1 MSFTTIARYD
11 RIPSHHRVSPQ
22 QSLLWRL
29 LFCFGIVCQLL
40 PQSRSLGAT
49 TDHLQVSVTSGLAGY
64 WKIGFPTLH
73 RVTVSSPGNGSGAA
87 SRGSIEVH
95 TFDGDGVPVIY
106 RSKEW
111 VFDCSGNQTSTIDLL
126 AKHGRGNRPIRIV
139 VVDDQKQTILEHTL
153 SDSERGTALPAN
165 QPWIVG
171 LGTSQIALAQ
181 GTMKSAQGTFGELS
195 VSEITD
201 AKSLPNNELA
211 YSGVDAVV
219 FSSANEE
226 LNLGI
231 TAKQAIAL
239 TAWTKLGGQLVLCWG
254 KSAKSL
260 AIVPELK
267 DFIPGEMVSFSDDG
281 EPGPIESLL
290 GSQQQLQPL
299 PCAVLNLH
307 QGRVDVVTAT
317 GTRTKLPFIA
327 RWAVGIGSVVWLAT
341 EIDCPQML
349 AWETRPALIKYL
361 LKDFWEKPESRINK
375 SIYQSYDEL
384 VGQLNATLDTFP
396 NLRLGNLGQLVL
408 IAGLLA
414 LLIGPLD
421 YFLISKAWQK
431 PRWTWW
437 TLILSSIGIMAV
449 SSVLARAWKPDLPS
463 INSLEIIDVDDQ
475 TQQLHGRAYSH
486 CYAGRRGLYDFATH
500 HRLLQNLSI
509 EKETGVREN
518 SPTTASPDSKPRP
531 NRIDWFGQP
540 GKGLGGF
547 DSNVTTQLGLPTY
560 AVESSANDSTDIQGM
575 GFPAAG
581 TKAFYTEW
589 SDPFEFPASYN
600 GLGTVS
606 GKDDLLQGS
615 FANPLSVDLL
625 EGVLYFAGR
634 AYTIPSRIRPGERVP
649 ISTSIPKDITRR
661 LQRRTF
667 VAGEEQGSDWNPAD
681 TNNLERLAELLSFH
695 RSAGASSYSSL
706 SNRYLSILEC
716 SDLLKLER
724 AVIFAQVAE
733 PVSTWNLRRNGA
745 PVQPI
750 GGKQLSIVR
759 MVFTVENNS
768 KSSNAL
774 RDLSSSPNP

>member
-1 MSFTTIARYD
+1 MILTTIARSD
-11 RIPSHHRVSPQ
+11 RMASPTRVSPR

-29 LFCFGIVCQLL
+29 LFCFGIACHFL
-40 PQSRSLGAT
+40 SNSISFAANA
-49 TDHLQVSVTSGLAGY
+49 DALQVSVTSGLAGY

-73 RVTVSSPGNGSGAA
+73 RVTVSSSGNGSGDALK
-87 SRGSIEVH
+87 GLLEVH

-111 VFDCSGNQTSTIDLL
+111 AFDCSGNQTSTVDLL

-139 VVDDQKQTILEHTL
+139 FVDDQKQTILEHTL
-153 SDSERGTALPAN
+153 ADSERGTALPAN

-171 LGTSQIALAQ
+171 LGTSQLALAQ
-181 GTMKSAQGTFGELS
+181 GTMKSAQGSFGELS

-201 AKSLPNNELA
+201 AKSLPKNELV

-219 FSSANEE
+219 FSSQNQE
-226 LNLGI
+226 LNRGI
-231 TAKQAIAL
+231 TAQQATAL
-239 TAWTKLGGQLVLCWG
+239 TAWTKMGGQLVLCWG
-254 KSAKSL
+254 SSAQSL
-260 AIVPELK
+260 ANIPELK
-267 DFIPGEMVSFSDDG
+267 DLIPGEVVSFSDDG

-299 PCAVLNLH
+299 PCAVLNIK

-327 RWAVGIGSVVWLAT
+327 RWAVGFGSVVWLAT

-361 LKDFWEKPESRINK
+361 LKDCWEKPESLANK

-421 YFLISKAWQK
+421 YFLVSKAWQK

-437 TLILSSIGIMAV
+437 TLIISSIGIMAV
-449 SSVLARAWKPDLPS
+449 ASVLARTWKPELPS

-486 CYAGRRGLYDFATH
+486 CYAGRRGVYDFATY
-500 HRLLQNLSI
+500 HRPLQNLTAD
-509 EKETGVREN
+509 KDTN
-518 SPTTASPDSKPRP
+518 PTRNFPESKPRP

-560 AVESSANDSTDIQGM
+560 AVESSTSDSTDIQGM

-581 TKAFYTEW
+581 TKAFYSEW

-615 FANPLSVDLL
+615 FANPLSVDIL

-667 VAGEEQGSDWNPAD
+667 VAGEEQGSEWNPAD

-706 SNRYLSILEC
+706 SNRYLSNLEC

-733 PVSTWNLRRNGA
+733 PVSTWNLRRNGST
-745 PVQPI
+745 VQPI

-768 KSSNAL
+768 RSSTAL
-774 RDLSSSPNP
+774 RELSPNPNP